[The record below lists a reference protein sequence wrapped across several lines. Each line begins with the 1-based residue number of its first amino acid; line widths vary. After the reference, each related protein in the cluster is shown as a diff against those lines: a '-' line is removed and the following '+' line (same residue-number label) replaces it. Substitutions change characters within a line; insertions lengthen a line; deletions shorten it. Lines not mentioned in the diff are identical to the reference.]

1 MRGLKSVGFSWIISL
16 PSTLRC
22 KDYGA
27 YLKNIEFQ
35 PIYGTDSRVISY
47 DSYLIILM
55 ITSVAIQSTNFEWH
69 LWTRCSSAWLK
80 WKLWDCCFIILN
92 LLMLLRINW
101 QLSWVP
107 HAFKRLCWEHFWI
120 VIEIHVKYSKGL
132 RYRFLWYFLVPNL
145 VFVLDWFRLKLSGR
159 SRVSRWARFLPN

>member
-1 MRGLKSVGFSWIISL
+1 MGFSWIISL

-55 ITSVAIQSTNFEWH
+55 ITSVAIQSTNFE
-69 LWTRCSSAWLK
+69 
-80 WKLWDCCFIILN
+80 
-92 LLMLLRINW
+92 
-101 QLSWVP
+101 
-107 HAFKRLCWEHFWI
+107 
-120 VIEIHVKYSKGL
+120 
-132 RYRFLWYFLVPNL
+132 
-145 VFVLDWFRLKLSGR
+145 
-159 SRVSRWARFLPN
+159 